1 MKNKRVDLRL
11 NSKIAAH
18 RLAISKLE
26 HYDKTR
32 YTSAIHYIVSAI
44 DAFEEPVEVTKSE
57 LRQMIREELRKAVGE
72 LRGAAIEPV
81 SQYAAHA
88 VVLQAEKPEESK
100 KMPDGLEGEL
110 QGSPAADQTPE
121 EEERPEIDPATFE
134 FMEQLGI

>member
-57 LRQMIREELRKAVGE
+57 LRQVIREELRKAAGE

-88 VVLQAEKPEESK
+88 VQAEKPEESK
-100 KMPDGLEGEL
+100 KAPDGLEEEI
-110 QGSPAADQTPE
+110 QGSPAADQTQKK
-121 EEERPEIDPATFE
+121 EERPEIDPATFE

>member
-32 YTSAIHYIVSAI
+32 YTSATHYIVSAI

-57 LRQMIREELRKAVGE
+57 LRQVIREELRKAAGE
-72 LRGAAIEPV
+72 LRGAAIEPMSGDV
-81 SQYAAHA
+81 A
-88 VVLQAEKPEESK
+88 VLQEERTENKKMPDALEAKSQGSLTAGEKPEE
-100 KMPDGLEGEL
+100 
-110 QGSPAADQTPE
+110 E
-121 EEERPEIDPATFE
+121 EKPEIDPVTFE

>member
-57 LRQMIREELRKAVGE
+57 LRQVIREELRKAAGE
-72 LRGAAIEPV
+72 LRGAAIE
-81 SQYAAHA
+81 HA
-88 VVLQAEKPEESK
+88 VQAEKPEESK
-100 KMPDGLEGEL
+100 KAPDGLEEEI
-110 QGSPAADQTPE
+110 QGSPAADQTQKK
-121 EEERPEIDPATFE
+121 EERPEIDPATFE

>member
-57 LRQMIREELRKAVGE
+57 LRQVIREELAKAAGK
-72 LRGAAIEPV
+72 LGGAVTGSV
-81 SQYAAHA
+81 SGDAA
-88 VVLQAEKPEESK
+88 VLQEERTENE
-100 KMPDGLEGEL
+100 KMPDTPEAKS
-110 QGSPAADQTPE
+110 QGSLTAGENPKE
-121 EEERPEIDPATFE
+121 EEKPEIDPVTFE

>member
-57 LRQMIREELRKAVGE
+57 LRQVIREELRKAAGE
-72 LRGAAIEPV
+72 SAAIETV
-81 SQYAAHA
+81 SQHAAHA

-100 KMPDGLEGEL
+100 KTPDGLEEEI
-110 QGSPAADQTPE
+110 QGSPAADQTQKK
-121 EEERPEIDPATFE
+121 EERPEIDPATFE

>member
-11 NSKIAAH
+11 NGKIAAH

-57 LRQMIREELRKAVGE
+57 LRQVIREELAKAAGKPG
-72 LRGAAIEPV
+72 GAVTGSV
-81 SQYAAHA
+81 SGDVA
-88 VVLQAEKPEESK
+88 VLQEERTENK
-100 KMPDGLEGEL
+100 KMPDTPEAKS
-110 QGSPAADQTPE
+110 QGSLTAGEMPE
-121 EEERPEIDPATFE
+121 EEEKPEIDPVTFE

>member
-11 NSKIAAH
+11 NSKIAVH

-32 YTSAIHYIVSAI
+32 YTSATHYIVSAI

-57 LRQMIREELRKAVGE
+57 LRQVIREELAKAAGK
-72 LRGAAIEPV
+72 LGGAVTGSV
-81 SQYAAHA
+81 SGDAA
-88 VVLQAEKPEESK
+88 VLQEERTENE
-100 KMPDGLEGEL
+100 KMPDTPEAKS
-110 QGSPAADQTPE
+110 QGSLTAGENPE
-121 EEERPEIDPATFE
+121 EEEKPEIDPVTFE

>member
-32 YTSAIHYIVSAI
+32 YTSATHYIVSAI

-57 LRQMIREELRKAVGE
+57 LRQVIREELEKAAGE
-72 LRGAAIEPV
+72 LGGAATGYV
-81 SQYAAHA
+81 SQDA
-88 VVLQAEKPEESK
+88 VHTVEMQKEKSEEYK

-110 QGSPAADQTPE
+110 QGSPAADQTPD